1 MASSVLAMFLHASV
15 ARGPQSG
22 LTVGTAWPGL
32 EDELCR
38 QNPGPALPPA
48 CCALLQEPKS

>member
-32 EDELCR
+32 EDELCC